1 MKPRSNDSANK
12 RFVLRTLHKIVADIT
27 FLETFFIIH
36 FLVRVADCGYVHLFC
51 SYLSKNEAV
60 KLSFTSFVIYF
71 SCWPSIMQYQSDFLK
86 NNTHSHL
93 SRKLKEACND
103 GQWLFSKSMLTD
115 SFEHAQKYKT
125 PDQLFNSYLFISVN

>member
-1 MKPRSNDSANK
+1 M
-12 RFVLRTLHKIVADIT
+12 LLTVAMS
-27 FLETFFIIH
+27 L
-36 FLVRVADCGYVHLFC
+36 LFC

-60 KLSFTSFVIYF
+60 KLSFPFFFSISPADLVSCNTSQI
-71 SCWPSIMQYQSDFLK
+71 FLK

-103 GQWLFSKSMLTD
+103 GLWLSSKSMLTD

-125 PDQLFNSYLFISVN
+125 PDQLRNSHLSMSIN